1 MKEFHFYTE
10 NGIVR
15 SAGRRANNLQSL
27 LEGIKQ
33 VSGSSIFYH
42 MHHAILRRHI
52 ISSDTLNDFARWTW
66 FNLGEQRLAE
76 QLAIVDPME
85 CVSVRQARDKVAE
98 TVSAFASKEPLLRKV
113 AREKEFCFLELQS
126 FVLPTKLVARNLQEF
141 YLCLQEVG
149 PGSIFYHLIEARIRL
164 GKQGSDF
171 SKWLAEDL
179 REYGLAARIDSLSPY
194 VYNLWDLKQEILKL
208 VSEREAVIRG

>member
-10 NGIVR
+10 HGIVR
-15 SAGRRANNLQSL
+15 SAGQRANNLPNL

-52 ISSDTLNDFARWTW
+52 IPSDTMNDFARWTW

-76 QLAIVDPME
+76 HLAIVDPME
-85 CVSVRQARDKVAE
+85 YVSVREARDKVAD
-98 TVSAFASKEPLLRKV
+98 TVSAFVSREPVLRKV

-126 FVLPTKLVARNLQEF
+126 FVLPTKLVARNLHEF
-141 YLCLQEVG
+141 YLCLQKIG

-179 REYGLAARIDSLSPY
+179 REYGLAAKIDSLSPY
-194 VYNLWDLKQEILKL
+194 VYNLWDLKQEIVRLI
-208 VSEREAVIRG
+208 SERAAVIRG